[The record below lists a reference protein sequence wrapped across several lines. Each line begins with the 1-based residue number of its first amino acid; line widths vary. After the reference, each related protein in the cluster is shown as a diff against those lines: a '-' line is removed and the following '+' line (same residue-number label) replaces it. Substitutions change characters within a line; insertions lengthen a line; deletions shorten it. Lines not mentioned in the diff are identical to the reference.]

1 MSLRETKTAVFSMD
15 LKSMK
20 SEKVKVAAD
29 RRENISVPPLVS
41 QVLRSTG
48 QSLDAETRAF
58 MEPRFKH
65 DFSRVRVYTDGT
77 AAKSAQAV
85 NALAYTVGQSVV
97 FDAGQYSPHTNE
109 GRRLLAHELAHT
121 LQQAT
126 SVPLQSRVT
135 VASSADPAEHEADR
149 LADRVMTGVDQPVMS
164 NAVGDVGPALFRK
177 PKTPES
183 KAPEHLHGCDTT
195 TQIPEINKAVAAA
208 KTSATN
214 AVQGLQELLNIWG
227 TTPTTTLQK
236 STAHALARGFNIAF
250 DKIGWVD
257 LGIASAAEVNAL
269 DIRDFDAVKTILSNF
284 KEIEADLPNFT
295 GAPPC
300 NLSTGKLS
308 LLSPCFGCADAEFD
322 SCKRTMGQGPT
333 HAFVWEVGM
342 PSSPIFF
349 CPVFFTGSGLDPG
362 DTVLHEVAHIQ
373 NFAASDVLGSSS
385 YYGCPIHPQ
394 AQFAP
399 RLVDPAEYIQIADSY
414 RCFVVTQRSMK

>member
-1 MSLRETKTAVFSMD
+1 
-15 LKSMK
+15 
-20 SEKVKVAAD
+20 
-29 RRENISVPPLVS
+29 
-41 QVLRSTG
+41 
-48 QSLDAETRAF
+48 
-58 MEPRFKH
+58 MEPRFGH
-65 DFSRVRVYTDGT
+65 DFSRVRVYTDAT
-77 AAKSAQAV
+77 AAKSAQTI

-97 FDAGQYSPHTNE
+97 FDANQYSPQTNE
-109 GRRLLAHELAHT
+109 GRRLIAHELAHT

-126 SVPLQSRVT
+126 SAPLQPTRME
-135 VASSADPAEHEADR
+135 VASSGDPAEHEADR
-149 LADRVMTGVDQPVMS
+149 WADRVMNEAVDHQPVVP
-164 NAVGDVGPALFRK
+164 NAAGDIGPTLFRK
-177 PKTPES
+177 PKTPAS
-183 KAPEHLHGCDTT
+183 KAPPHLYGCDTT

-208 KTSATN
+208 KATATN

-236 STAHALARGFNIAF
+236 STAQALARGFNIAF

-257 LGIASAAEVNAL
+257 LGIASAAEVNTL

-284 KEIEADLPNFT
+284 KEIEADLPNYA

-308 LLSPCFGCADAEFD
+308 LTSPCFGCADAEFE

-333 HAFVWEVGM
+333 YAFIWQEGM

-349 CPVFFTGSGLDPG
+349 CPVFFTGTDLDPG

-373 NFAASDVLGSSS
+373 NFAASDVLGTSS
-385 YYGCPIHPQ
+385 YYGCPVHPQ

-414 RCFVVTQRSMK
+414 RCFVLTQRSMK